1 MEGENYMK
9 KRGRVLILLITAA
22 LAIEPLQLVYA
33 EPAVDNLTGT
43 VSQETGAEI
52 RDENESAQPEP
63 KPGWV
68 SVEKGYQ
75 WRQEDGSFL
84 QQSGWVTIQ
93 GKKYYLQKGGIRY
106 SGWQTFKQK
115 KRYYLS
121 NGVLAS
127 KRWVKDNG
135 QFYYIRKN
143 GTPVPAGRWL
153 TVKGRKYYIGKKMA
167 SLSHSPHVHRAN

>member
-1 MEGENYMK
+1 MK

-93 GKKYYLQKGGIRY
+93 GKKYYLRKVVFVIPDGRP
-106 SGWQTFKQK
+106 
-115 KRYYLS
+115 LS
-121 NGVLAS
+121 RRNAII
-127 KRWVKDNG
+127 
-135 QFYYIRKN
+135 Y
-143 GTPVPAGRWL
+143 L
-153 TVKGRKYYIGKKMA
+153 TV
-167 SLSHSPHVHRAN
+167 SLPRNDG

>member
-1 MEGENYMK
+1 MRYQVEGENYMK

-153 TVKGRKYYIGKKMA
+153 TVKGRK
-167 SLSHSPHVHRAN
+167 

>member
-1 MEGENYMK
+1 MK
-9 KRGRVLILLITAA
+9 
-22 LAIEPLQLVYA
+22 
-33 EPAVDNLTGT
+33 
-43 VSQETGAEI
+43 
-52 RDENESAQPEP
+52 AQPEP

-75 WRQEDGSFL
+75 WRLEDGSFL

-121 NGVLAS
+121 NGVRPP
-127 KRWVKDNG
+127 KTMG
-135 QFYYIRKN
+135 
-143 GTPVPAGRWL
+143 
-153 TVKGRKYYIGKKMA
+153 KG
-167 SLSHSPHVHRAN
+167 